1 VKAKRSK
8 DPIDSLNSL
17 DSPDSQDAL
26 DSPDSPDSPDSLD
39 TRLQE
44 YRDRKWRRTPE
55 LRIETAAQVEQLVE
69 DIGFCYALTDIRT
82 DLPSVYISV
91 CGRRDAHMP
100 RNVQKDPEAS
110 LSWVLK
116 DEVMRRGKVYYGKL
130 NKGKAMFVAPRLLPC
145 FNALWGIS
153 RTAEKSA
160 LSASAQKVLKVLRE
174 EWEMAT
180 IDLRAE
186 TGITSRKFM
195 TRAIDTLQK
204 HFKVIPAEA
213 VYAPKFSYIWTLA
226 EARFPEQLSQKIKR
240 KDALREIARVFLQMQ
255 GMTKLGEL
263 ARTLGLS
270 RKEAGLGNH
279 MLVDEGFAER
289 ISNGVY
295 KLKEL

>member
-1 VKAKRSK
+1 MNSK
-8 DPIDSLNSL
+8 TRKVRKTSGSIDSIDPIDPIDPIDSIDSL
-17 DSPDSQDAL
+17 DS
-26 DSPDSPDSPDSLD
+26 
-39 TRLQE
+39 RIEE

-55 LRIETAAQVEQLVE
+55 LRIETALQVEQLVE
-69 DIGFCYALTDIRT
+69 EIGFCYALTDIRT

-110 LSWVLK
+110 LAWVLK
-116 DEVMRRGKVYYGKL
+116 DEVMRRGRVYYGKL
-130 NKGKAMFVAPRLLPC
+130 NKGKAMFVAPRLIPY
-145 FNALWGIS
+145 FNAIWGVS
-153 RTAEKSA
+153 KTAEKTA
-160 LSASAQKVLKVLRE
+160 LSASAQKVLKVMRE

-180 IDLRAE
+180 IDLRTE

-204 HFKVIPAEA
+204 HFKIIPSEA

-226 EARFPEQLSQKIKR
+226 EGRFPEQLSQKIKR
-240 KDALREIARVFLQMQ
+240 KDALRELARVFLLMQ
-255 GMTKLGEL
+255 GKTKLGEL

-270 RKEAGLGNH
+270 RKEAGMGNH

-295 KLKEL
+295 KLKGLELRL

>member
-1 VKAKRSK
+1 MKSAAKKSRK
-8 DPIDSLNSL
+8 THNT
-17 DSPDSQDAL
+17 
-26 DSPDSPDSPDSLD
+26 PDSPPSLDPPDSLD
-39 TRLQE
+39 SRIQE

-55 LRIETAAQVEQLVE
+55 LRIETAAQVEQLIE

-91 CGRRDAHMP
+91 CGRRDAYMP
-100 RNVQKDPEAS
+100 KNVQKDPEAS

-130 NKGKAMFVAPRLLPC
+130 NKGKAMFIAPRLLPY
-145 FNALWGIS
+145 FNTIWGVS

-160 LSASAQKVLKVLRE
+160 LSVSAQKVLKVLRE

-180 IDLRAE
+180 IDLRSE
-186 TGITSRKFM
+186 TGIASRKFM

-204 HFKVIPAEA
+204 HFKVIPSEA
-213 VYAPKFSYIWTLA
+213 VYAPKFSYIWTLS

-240 KDALREIARVFLQMQ
+240 RDALRELARAFLLMQ

-270 RKEAGLGNH
+270 RKEAGIGNH
-279 MLVDEGFAER
+279 LLVDEGFAER

>member
-1 VKAKRSK
+1 MVRKKKSK
-8 DPIDSLNSL
+8 DSTDSIDSLDLKDPLDSINSIDPIDSLGS
-17 DSPDSQDAL
+17 
-26 DSPDSPDSPDSLD
+26 
-39 TRLQE
+39 RIEE
-44 YRDRKWRRTPE
+44 YRDCTWRRTPQ
-55 LRIETAAQVEQLVE
+55 LRIETASQVEQLVE
-69 DIGFCYALTDIRT
+69 EIGFCYALTDIRT
-82 DLPSVYISV
+82 ELPSLYISV

-110 LSWVLK
+110 LAWVLK

-130 NKGKAMFVAPRLLPC
+130 NKGKAMFVAPRLIPY
-145 FNALWGIS
+145 FNAIWGVS
-153 RTAEKSA
+153 KTAEKTA
-160 LSASAQKVLKVLRE
+160 LSTSAQKVLKVMRE

-180 IDLRAE
+180 IDLRTE

-204 HFKVIPAEA
+204 HFKIIPSEA

-226 EARFPEQLSQKIKR
+226 EGRFPEQLSQKVKR
-240 KDALREIARVFLQMQ
+240 KDALRELARAFLLMQ

-270 RKEAGLGNH
+270 RKDAGIGNH

>member
-1 VKAKRSK
+1 M
-8 DPIDSLNSL
+8 NSVN
-17 DSPDSQDAL
+17 PEIE
-26 DSPDSPDSPDSLD
+26 
-39 TRLQE
+39 E
-44 YRDRKWRRTPE
+44 YRDRKWRRTPD

-82 DLPSVYISV
+82 SLPSVYIAV

-116 DEVMRRGKVYYGKL
+116 DEVMRRGKIYYGKL
-130 NKGKAMFVAPRLLPC
+130 NKGKAMFIAPRLIPC
-145 FNALWGIS
+145 FNALWGVS

-160 LSASAQKVLKVLRE
+160 LSGSAQKVLQVLRE

-180 IDLRAE
+180 IDLRTE
-186 TGITSRKFM
+186 TGIKSRKLV
-195 TRAIDTLQK
+195 TRALDTLQK

-213 VYAPKFSYIWTLA
+213 VYAPKFSYIWTLS

-240 KDALREIARVFLQMQ
+240 KDALRELARAFLLMQ
-255 GMTKLGEL
+255 GATVKGEL

-270 RKEAGLGNH
+270 RKDAGIGNH
-279 MLVDEGFAER
+279 LLVDEGFAER
-289 ISNGVY
+289 LDVGVY
-295 KLKEL
+295 KLRKL

>member
-1 VKAKRSK
+1 MRSK
-8 DPIDSLNSL
+8 KSKTSKNSKDSTNSVNSIDSPN
-17 DSPDSQDAL
+17 SQD
-26 DSPDSPDSPDSLD
+26 S
-39 TRLQE
+39 RIQE

-55 LRIETAAQVEQLVE
+55 LRIETAQQVEQLID
-69 DIGFCYALTDIRT
+69 DIGFCFALTDVRT

-110 LSWVLK
+110 LAWVLK

-130 NKGKAMFVAPRLLPC
+130 NKGKAMFVAPRLIPY
-145 FNALWGIS
+145 FNAIWGIS
-153 RTAEKSA
+153 RTAEKTA
-160 LSASAQKVLKVLRE
+160 LSASAQKVLKVMRE

-180 IDLRAE
+180 IDLRTE

-204 HFKVIPAEA
+204 HFKIIPSEA

-226 EARFPEQLSQKIKR
+226 EGRFPEQLSQKIKR
-240 KDALREIARVFLQMQ
+240 KEALRELARAFLLMQ

-263 ARTLGLS
+263 SRTLGLS
-270 RKEAGLGNH
+270 RKDAGLGNH

-289 ISNGVY
+289 VSNGVY
-295 KLKEL
+295 KLKDL